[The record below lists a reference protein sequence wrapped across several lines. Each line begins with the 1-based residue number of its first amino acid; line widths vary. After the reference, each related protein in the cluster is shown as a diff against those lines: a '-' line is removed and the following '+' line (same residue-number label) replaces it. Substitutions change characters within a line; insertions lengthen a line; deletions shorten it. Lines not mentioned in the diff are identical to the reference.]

1 MRMILAAKPISF
13 SFFVVVFGLFLKF
26 LCCVGVQLIYNAVLG
41 LGVRQSDPVI
51 HMYVS
56 IFQILFPFRSIQNIE
71 QNYLCCMVGHC
82 WLSI

>member
-1 MRMILAAKPISF
+1 MILAAKPISL
-13 SFFVVVFGLFLKF
+13 SFFVVVFGLVL
-26 LCCVGVQLIYNAVLG
+26 QLIYNAVLG

-71 QNYLCCMVGHC
+71 QNSLCCMVGPC